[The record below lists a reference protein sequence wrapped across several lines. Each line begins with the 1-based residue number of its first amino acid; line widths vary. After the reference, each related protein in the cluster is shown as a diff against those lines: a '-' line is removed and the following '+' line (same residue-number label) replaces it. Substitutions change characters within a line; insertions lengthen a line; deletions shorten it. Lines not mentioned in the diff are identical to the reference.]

1 MSVLRFDPFGDP
13 FRQMDRLTNQ
23 LLSGTRTPMGM
34 PMDVWQTDD
43 GFHVCL
49 DLPGVDPESVD
60 ITTERS
66 ILTITA
72 ERRAEYEQGQNVL
85 IAERPQGTFT
95 RQLQLGDTVDVEN
108 IQASYGDGVLHLT
121 LPITQAAQPRRV
133 QVRADS
139 GGQRQVT
146 VEGETEESSRRQER
160 PRTAVH
166 RARHQESADGRGAT
180 RSVGT
185 SVRRATTRPDGP
197 EYARS
202 ASLGL
207 VAVFWLERTVEQ
219 RSPIAPEI
227 PHQRAV

>member
-1 MSVLRFDPFGDP
+1 VPKISYGFLTAIAVEWEQAQCFRSPHSLVLEVAVTVLRFDPFGDP

-49 DLPGVDPESVD
+49 DLPGVDPDSVD
-60 ITTERS
+60 ITTERN
-66 ILTITA
+66 ILTVTA
-72 ERRAEYEQGQNVL
+72 ERRAEYQQGQNVL

-133 QVRADS
+133 QVRTDDS
-139 GGQRQVT
+139 GQRKVT
-146 VEGETEESSRRQER
+146 VEGETEESAPAS
-160 PRTAVH
+160 
-166 RARHQESADGRGAT
+166 GAT
-180 RSVGT
+180 TDSGT
-185 SVRRATTRPDGP
+185 QGTGGS
-197 EYARS
+197 
-202 ASLGL
+202 
-207 VAVFWLERTVEQ
+207 
-219 RSPIAPEI
+219 
-227 PHQRAV
+227 